1 MKRWKK
7 RVELF
12 VFVALSCVMAG
23 LGIPA
28 EAALPNPCYV
38 NINVAGGNESGD
50 SWVNASKDLKG
61 VMAAAVSG
69 DTIWVAK
76 GTYSPGNLPNDTFL
90 LKQGVEVYGGFSGVE
105 GNLASRNW
113 RVNRTILDGN
123 DRNYHVVTAAALAI
137 PLDTRLDGFTVTGG
151 RANGSAAND
160 KNGGGM
166 YIYMSAPMVE
176 NCFFSGNRAEEKG
189 GGMFSLSSVISGDLK
204 VSSCTFSGNA
214 AKEGG
219 GMYCKHGKPTLVNC
233 TFAEN
238 KATQDGGGLY
248 NEGNVANNV
257 VVVVNCTF
265 SGNSA
270 RKGGGMFSGG
280 EGVTS
285 ALANTI
291 LWGNYASVV
300 KGKDILQFLSN
311 STLSMNHCVIGNY
324 DVEAPA
330 TLVKNALIN
339 QEPSLISQDV
349 NSTPTMIST
358 DVYVYALGS
367 VSSAL
372 DSGLV
377 VGTTVKGVQVPNVDQ
392 LGTGRAQGGG
402 VDIGAFEKVFSPGG
416 PGGPGSP
423 GDPGAPGTPSPTR
436 FFIHASWDV
445 GGSIRPRIGSL
456 DAEGRIEVAPGGSV
470 SFDIIPNTGRAT
482 TDIRVDGKSVDV
494 VPVYEFK
501 NVMADHWI
509 WASFRVSAPVPP
521 PPPVVPPSSPDEV
534 PQEQKKSSGGG
545 GCDAGWGCMG
555 LFLPAALLVRRRR

>member
-1 MKRWKK
+1 M
-7 RVELF
+7 ELF

-166 YIYMSAPMVE
+166 YINMSAPMVE

-300 KGKDILQFLSN
+300 KGKDILQFSSN
-311 STLSMNHCVIGNY
+311 STLSMNHCVIG
-324 DVEAPA
+324 
-330 TLVKNALIN
+330 I
-339 QEPSLISQDV
+339 
-349 NSTPTMIST
+349 MM
-358 DVYVYALGS
+358 
-367 VSSAL
+367 
-372 DSGLV
+372 
-377 VGTTVKGVQVPNVDQ
+377 
-392 LGTGRAQGGG
+392 
-402 VDIGAFEKVFSPGG
+402 
-416 PGGPGSP
+416 
-423 GDPGAPGTPSPTR
+423 
-436 FFIHASWDV
+436 W
-445 GGSIRPRIGSL
+445 
-456 DAEGRIEVAPGGSV
+456 
-470 SFDIIPNTGRAT
+470 
-482 TDIRVDGKSVDV
+482 
-494 VPVYEFK
+494 
-501 NVMADHWI
+501 
-509 WASFRVSAPVPP
+509 
-521 PPPVVPPSSPDEV
+521 
-534 PQEQKKSSGGG
+534 
-545 GCDAGWGCMG
+545 
-555 LFLPAALLVRRRR
+555 RRRRRWLKMPSSIRSRA